1 MFYEFKSVK
10 TVPPKDFVE
19 QFMKDLSNA
28 DNLSQIKWIFNGRK
42 NPVDFKKNMLDA
54 IDGLLNTKDINKIQ
68 HLEKIAEK
76 MTGFKNIN
84 MLRKKIKEN
93 FELTFELK

>member
-1 MFYEFKSVK
+1 M
-10 TVPPKDFVE
+10 PPKDFAE

-28 DNLSQIKWIFNGRK
+28 DNGYSIEVK